1 MSYSE
6 TVTYED
12 LKRILETIPLSTI
25 TYGRG
30 EVGEIKPF
38 AGSTIPTGW
47 LLCDGSAIS
56 RTTYSELFTVIGTT
70 YGTGDGSTTFNLPD
84 LRNRFMVGAGD
95 EYSLN
100 SKGGEK
106 THILTI
112 DEMPSHVGHLHE
124 NDSVYGP
131 TTTEDTYFLP
141 STSVSKYSNNRN
153 FVVRNANEV
162 AIRSTSRGDSQAHE
176 NMPPYIG
183 INFIIYAKN
192 TNTVASPQ
200 IDLFY
205 PVGASFETSDSTF
218 DPNVSWGGTWTSDGI
233 NISEKSKLLWTN
245 NSASTF
251 ASQNVLLDLTSYDYV
266 KVWFYPAATSDT
278 YFQNPVSVKIGERND
293 ILCLH
298 TMRADGVNENTGVRS
313 VVAATTGVSFGSY
326 AYKNRRSGGTQTVSD
341 QFCVPHEIYGVKN
354 YTIYTWHRTA

>member
-47 LLCDGSAIS
+47 LLCDGNAVS
-56 RTTYSELFTVIGTT
+56 RATYSELFTVIGTT

-106 THILTI
+106 THTLNVN
-112 DEMPSHVGHLHE
+112 EMPSHRHDIALYNSAYAEQTVTRDCVTTNAWSNRWSDVG
-124 NDSVYGP
+124 DYMDYVG
-131 TTTEDTYFLP
+131 
-141 STSVSKYSNNRN
+141 
-153 FVVRNANEV
+153 
-162 AIRSTSRGDSQAHE
+162 GGQAHE
-176 NMPPYIG
+176 NRPPYIG

-192 TNTVASPQ
+192 TKTVASPQ

-205 PVGASFETSDSTF
+205 PVGAYFETSDSTF
-218 DPNVSWGGTWTSDGI
+218 DPNVKWGGTWISDDT
-233 NISEKSKLLWTN
+233 NIFEKSKLLWTN
-245 NSASTF
+245 NSANSF
-251 ASQNVLLDLTSYDYV
+251 ASQDISLDLTNYDYI
-266 KVWFYPAATSDT
+266 KVWFYPAATSDAN
-278 YFQNPVSVKIGERND
+278 FQNPVLVKIGERND
-293 ILCLH
+293 ILYLH

-313 VVAATTGVSFGSY
+313 VVASTTGVAFGAY
-326 AYKNRRSGGTQTVSD
+326 AYKNRRSGGTQTVAN
-341 QFCVPHEIYGVKN
+341 QFCVPYQIYGVKN
-354 YTIYTWHRTA
+354 NIIYKWHRTA